1 MNRRTVVAASLA
13 IGFVLSANVS
23 QAQRRSTRRF
33 PPAQTIPGPSIT
45 PYGGYMVFGDI
56 VNGPLGTS
64 LSSSASPVYG
74 AQVNLPVGSTLS
86 IVGNVAYS
94 QPDLRVGV
102 PILGGI
108 NVGRSSVWFYDAGL
122 QFSAPVM
129 SGQRSIIP
137 FVQAG
142 VGGMKYDVNVSGINR
157 SASNIAFNAGIGA
170 DLPLAENIGLRIMAK
185 DYIGKFDVN
194 EATSI
199 DYTAKN
205 SNNVALSAGLKLGF

>member
-1 MNRRTVVAASLA
+1 MYKRTVIAAALA
-13 IGFVLSANVS
+13 LGLAASANVS
-23 QAQRRSTRRF
+23 QAQRSTRRF
-33 PPAQTIPGPSIT
+33 PSVQTIPSPSIT

-56 VNGPLGTS
+56 LNGPLGTR
-64 LSSSASPVYG
+64 LSSSAAPVYG
-74 AQVNLPVGSTLS
+74 AQVNLPLGSTLS

-94 QPDLRVGV
+94 QPNLQIGV
-102 PILGGI
+102 PILGGLG
-108 NVGRSSVWFYDAGL
+108 VGKSSVWMYDAGL

-129 SGQRSIIP
+129 TGQRSIIP

-142 VGGMKYDVNVSGINR
+142 VGAMKYDVQVAGFSRN
-157 SASNIAFNAGIGA
+157 ASNIAFNAGIGA
-170 DLPLAENIGLRIMAK
+170 DLPLAQNIGLRVMAK